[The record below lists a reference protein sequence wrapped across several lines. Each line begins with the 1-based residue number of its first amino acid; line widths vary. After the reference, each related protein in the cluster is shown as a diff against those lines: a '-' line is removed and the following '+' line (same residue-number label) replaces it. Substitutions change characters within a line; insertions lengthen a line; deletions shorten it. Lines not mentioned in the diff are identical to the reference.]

1 MSSAVAATPRPGRVL
16 DKVDL
21 PHRFG
26 PSHPAATMVTRQ
38 ALLRKLRDASQL
50 RQLIVIRA
58 AAGAGK
64 TLLLSQ
70 WSHLLVQLQSPFVW
84 LTLETG
90 HIGLLNTLTAMAD
103 AYRVTRTES
112 MTAGQGKATRL

>member
-16 DKVDL
+16 DKFDL

-26 PSHPAATMVTRQ
+26 PSHPAATMVPRQ
-38 ALLRKLRDASQL
+38 ALLRKLRDASQM
-50 RQLIVIRA
+50 RQLIVIRS

-64 TLLLSQ
+64 TVLLSQ
-70 WSHLLVQLQSPFVW
+70 WSDPLVQLPRPFRW

-90 HIGLLNTLTAMAD
+90 EIGTLNTLSAP
-103 AYRVTRTES
+103 
-112 MTAGQGKATRL
+112 AGA